1 MEQPNEKPKNSPS
14 DKIETTAQVGTI
26 VLGTVVS
33 AIQLI
38 KLLKG
43 KSTLPNLPL

>member
-1 MEQPNEKPKNSPS
+1 MEQPREIPVSTVS
-14 DKIETTAQVGTI
+14 DKIEVVAQVGTI

-43 KSTLPNLPL
+43 RNPLPNLPV

>member
-1 MEQPNEKPKNSPS
+1 MEQPKETPMSTLP
-14 DKIETTAQVGTI
+14 DKIEVVAQVGTI

-38 KLLKG
+38 KLFKG
-43 KSTLPNLPL
+43 KSPIPNLPL

>member
-1 MEQPNEKPKNSPS
+1 MEQPKENPTSTVS
-14 DKIETTAQVGTI
+14 DKIEVVAQVGTI
-26 VLGTVVS
+26 VLGTIVS

-43 KSTLPNLPL
+43 KVPMPNLPL

>member
-1 MEQPNEKPKNSPS
+1 MEQPKENPMSTVS
-14 DKIETTAQVGTI
+14 DKIEVVAQVGTI

-43 KSTLPNLPL
+43 RNPLPNMPL